1 MIDDKILDQVIP
13 VPDLTELADQ
23 RIQEL
28 SDAGFTI
35 TNFHSGGVF
44 HTLLMIV
51 LRIQI
56 ELLELCR
63 TVLNQMFVSHASGAW
78 LDLKMSD
85 YSKTRKLAQKTQ
97 GVVTV
102 SRIGMDGEAVKI
114 PKGHIFKSIRD
125 INGDELRFVALQET
139 TLQKGASSV
148 DVPVEAETEG
158 ARYNVPAAQITR
170 TLTYLGDVTISNSAS
185 WITREGSDTEDDES
199 ARERTL
205 RSWSEL
211 ALVPLRDTYINV
223 CSAIAGVLYVTVK
236 DQHPRGQGTVDIIIT
251 SEAGTATEDLLQQC
265 REVCEEIREPDTDVL
280 VKSAEIVAQDVAV
293 TVTVSSA
300 LSQDGLA
307 ERVQASVTDL
317 LKLRNRGDSLNELT
331 HADIIHKIKSDV
343 STVRNVTVTTPAA
356 DVTLA
361 EEKVIMAGKIT
372 VTVKGV

>member
-1 MIDDKILDQVIP
+1 MTGLHDTDIRLDEDGQLTQAADGDAPLCSGMDCFLQSIILEAQ
-13 VPDLTELADQ
+13 
-23 RIQEL
+23 
-28 SDAGFTI
+28 
-35 TNFHSGGVF
+35 
-44 HTLLMIV
+44 
-51 LRIQI
+51 
-56 ELLELCR
+56 
-63 TVLNQMFVSHASGAW
+63 
-78 LDLKMSD
+78 
-85 YSKTRKLAQKTQ
+85 AQK
-97 GVVTV
+97 
-102 SRIGMDGEAVKI
+102 GEL
-114 PKGHIFKSIRD
+114 FY
-125 INGDELRFVALQET
+125 DEDFGWSLYDFLQSE
-139 TLQKGASSV
+139 
-148 DVPVEAETEG
+148 DDE
-158 ARYNVPAAQITR
+158 ITR
-170 TLTYLGDVTISNSAS
+170 LE
-185 WITREGSDTEDDES
+185 ITQRVRSGLLKREEIIPDSVQVQVGLIKDAFHIYGSFQAADTEDDES

-251 SEAGTATEDLLQQC
+251 SEAGTATEDLLEKC
-265 REVCEEIREPDTDVL
+265 RVACEEIREPDTDVK